1 MGQSQTKV
9 AGGIAGG
16 GGGGGSDPPPCGYGA
31 GSQASSSSNQPC
43 PVDLGPSTSSSSSS
57 SSSQAPPAVYNVYNQ
72 RIDAQGKQQKSEAEK
87 RKESNFRSIWN
98 FGWGGGSGA
107 IDSKNNMPLEANQQ
121 PSVGQLKPLSVDREP
136 STIPKGGTESTW
148 TYPSPQM
155 FFNALNRKGKADG
168 VDEED
173 MENVIF
179 FHNGMNERTWEMV
192 KRWEAL
198 HHAEYDE
205 KNQPKLS
212 RFLGRPH
219 DLSPMA
225 RVRSLFYGDVPFDRH
240 DWYVDRNGEEVRY
253 VIDFYFDEEK
263 AGTMEAFEVQARPAL
278 DSFTSCLD
286 RVKMN
291 IYVTC
296 AQYGL
301 PCPISGQ
308 PGHIGKEGA
317 NAGER

>member
-16 GGGGGSDPPPCGYGA
+16 GRGGGSDPPPCGYGA

-72 RIDAQGKQQKSEAEK
+72 RIDAQGKQHKSEAEK

-98 FGWGGGSGA
+98 LGWGGGSGA

-173 MENVIF
+173 MENVVF

-212 RFLGRPH
+212 RCVGREGPAKTSRWTRAERERERKNRECEQALACTCTCVCVCVH
-219 DLSPMA
+219 N
-225 RVRSLFYGDVPFDRH
+225 RSA
-240 DWYVDRNGEEVRY
+240 WASN
-253 VIDFYFDEEK
+253 
-263 AGTMEAFEVQARPAL
+263 
-278 DSFTSCLD
+278 
-286 RVKMN
+286 
-291 IYVTC
+291 
-296 AQYGL
+296 
-301 PCPISGQ
+301 
-308 PGHIGKEGA
+308 
-317 NAGER
+317 

>member
-1 MGQSQTKV
+1 M
-9 AGGIAGG
+9 
-16 GGGGGSDPPPCGYGA
+16 
-31 GSQASSSSNQPC
+31 
-43 PVDLGPSTSSSSSS
+43 
-57 SSSQAPPAVYNVYNQ
+57 
-72 RIDAQGKQQKSEAEK
+72 
-87 RKESNFRSIWN
+87 
-98 FGWGGGSGA
+98 
-107 IDSKNNMPLEANQQ
+107 EANQQ

-198 HHAEYDE
+198 HYAEYDE

-212 RFLGRPH
+212 RCVGREGPAKTSRWTRAERERKNRECEQALARTCVCVCVCAQSECLGLELTVPPSLDRSLRFLGRPH

-263 AGTMEAFEVQARPAL
+263 AGTMEGEPVGENGGLLKSPERSVLTESHSPFVLLVVVQPSRFRPGPRWTA
-278 DSFTSCLD
+278 SPAAWTGS
-286 RVKMN
+286 R
-291 IYVTC
+291 
-296 AQYGL
+296 
-301 PCPISGQ
+301 
-308 PGHIGKEGA
+308 
-317 NAGER
+317 